1 VSHAWP
7 CASQSAFRLSLSE
20 LGAGEACN
28 GTRRAAKP
36 PSAVRSLNLR
46 PLCCVAGDQLIEPPD
61 ADPLVRWCG
70 RGGEVTL
77 PPIPILHVSF

>member
-1 VSHAWP
+1 
-7 CASQSAFRLSLSE
+7 LSLSE

-28 GTRRAAKP
+28 GTRRAANP

-46 PLCCVAGDQLIEPPD
+46 PLCCAAGDQLIEPPD

-77 PPIPILHVSF
+77 PPIPIFGEAIIKVLSEDPQITIGK

>member
-1 VSHAWP
+1 
-7 CASQSAFRLSLSE
+7 
-20 LGAGEACN
+20 
-28 GTRRAAKP
+28 
-36 PSAVRSLNLR
+36 LNLR

-77 PPIPILHVSF
+77 PPIPIFAANFLLILYESWEQFFFDEPPADPS